1 MVNKDTLP
9 RKNAEKTKISAKI
22 KKEELPLNHRE
33 LARLIR
39 PPAKWGAREICIF
52 RRHGQSLICLLYPS
66 IGISVHTQK
75 LYPADTEDGQKVLLH
90 GNKHLQRLIKKYN
103 LIGKWVKIVYRQ
115 DLWARNR
122 HKMKIYEVYD
132 LTEKMKRRGFS
143 PAVAAAISEAQKKT
157 G

>member
-9 RKNAEKTKISAKI
+9 QKNAEKSKISAKI
-22 KKEELPLNHRE
+22 KKGELPLNHRE
-33 LARLIR
+33 LTRLLS
-39 PPAKWGAREICIF
+39 PPAKWGAREIYIF
-52 RRHGQSLICLLYPS
+52 RRHGQSLVCLLYPS
-66 IGISVHTQK
+66 IGISIHTQK

-143 PAVAAAISEAQKKT
+143 PIVAAAISEAQKKA